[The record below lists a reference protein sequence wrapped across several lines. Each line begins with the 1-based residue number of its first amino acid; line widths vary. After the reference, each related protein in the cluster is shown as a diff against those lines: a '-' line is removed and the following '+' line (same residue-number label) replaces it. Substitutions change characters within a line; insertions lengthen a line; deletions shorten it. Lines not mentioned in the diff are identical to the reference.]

1 MHQDNLN
8 LFKQAIAEGL
18 SNKIA
23 RTESG
28 YTGEVVCSDRHIV
41 AMRTIVY
48 GKAEKRKKL
57 STKTKILIAILV
69 AAALI
74 LTSCGII
81 FRNEFKIMFE
91 ELYVAIVPSDRGANN
106 KIIEEVY
113 RPSYLPEDYFIKESI
128 VLRNVVFYSYFN
140 SEGEELTF
148 YQAPFNSSA
157 HVYDTENSNTSIIQ
171 ISGFT
176 VYYTVAPKS
185 DYYLWNDTK
194 YSYEIS
200 TSERLSVEEIE
211 NIINGLV
218 CE

>member
-23 RTESG
+23 KTESG

-81 FRNEFKIMFE
+81 FRNEIKMIYDKV
-91 ELYVAIVPSDRGANN
+91 YVSIFSDTNDTS
-106 KIIEEVY
+106 KEMIYEVY
-113 RPSYLPEDYFIKESI
+113 DLSYIPENYLLDFSTITQHE
-128 VLRNVVFYSYFN
+128 VFREYRN
-140 SEGEELTF
+140 SEGDILTF
-148 YQAPFNSSA
+148 TQSPLKNTV
-157 HVYDTENSNTSIIQ
+157 HGYDTENSETNEIYIGDLK
-171 ISGFT
+171 I
-176 VYYTVAPKS
+176 YYTVATKR
-185 DYYLWNDTK
+185 DYYLWSDEN
-194 YSYEIS
+194 YFYEIG

-211 NIINGLV
+211 KIMNGLV